1 MDIKNAFEVMQ
12 RINSKI
18 GKLRIRLNGNYL
30 LIFCDDKLDEV
41 IPTDGTH
48 KDRHPVT
55 LEKLDCE

>member
-1 MDIKNAFEVMQ
+1 MQ